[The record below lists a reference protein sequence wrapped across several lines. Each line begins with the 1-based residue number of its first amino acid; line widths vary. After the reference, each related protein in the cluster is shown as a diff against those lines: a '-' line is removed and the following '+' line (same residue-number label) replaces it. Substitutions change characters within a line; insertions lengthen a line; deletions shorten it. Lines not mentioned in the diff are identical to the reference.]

1 MGRHFKRKLR
11 QSLKYKHEY
20 EGEKYRNLLKL
31 EVAKVL
37 AESGVQ
43 FEYER
48 MFRCGGKFYFPDF
61 TTNSAIIECTYWDDV
76 AQRAKELR
84 RKIEDYTKSGLGR
97 VFIVTFHEYKQK
109 YSRSLHGSNA
119 MVIIPETLRE
129 MMGGK
134 TGRV

>member
-1 MGRHFKRKLR
+1 LR

-20 EGEKYRNLLKL
+20 ECEKYRNLLEL

-97 VFIVTFHEYKQK
+97 VLARALNF
-109 YSRSLHGSNA
+109 
-119 MVIIPETLRE
+119 
-129 MMGGK
+129 
-134 TGRV
+134 